1 MSAREPSLNKF
12 IPKGDTA
19 TVVSAFVV
27 IAGVVAYAFSY
38 PNSEVIIGAALGF
51 LFRGA
56 GTSKPQ

>member
-1 MSAREPSLNKF
+1 MSAKPPARLNKF

-27 IAGVVAYAFSY
+27 VAGVVAYAFSY

-56 GTSKPQ
+56 GTKTT

>member
-1 MSAREPSLNKF
+1 MSAKEPRLNKF

-27 IAGVVAYAFSY
+27 VAGVVAYAFSY

-56 GTSKPQ
+56 GNSKT